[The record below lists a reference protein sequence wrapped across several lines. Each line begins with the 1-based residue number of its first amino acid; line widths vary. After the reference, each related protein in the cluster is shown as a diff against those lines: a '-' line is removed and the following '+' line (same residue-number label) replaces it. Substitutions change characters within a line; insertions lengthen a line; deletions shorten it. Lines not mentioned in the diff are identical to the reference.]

1 MEPDTPQASMA
12 TCLRAYRKAHG
23 YSQQAFAM
31 LLGVTQGTISQLE
44 NGSLK
49 ISPTMA
55 KRMEQVTQGRFTR
68 PLLRP
73 DLFT

>member
-1 MEPDTPQASMA
+1 MESDTPLASMA
-12 TCLRAYRKAHG
+12 ARLRAYRKAYG
-23 YSQQAFAM
+23 YSQQAFAL
-31 LLGVTQGTISQLE
+31 LLGVTQGTVSQLE

-55 KRMEQVTQGRFTR
+55 KRLEQVTQGQFTR